1 MLPIYKATSNYKY
14 RITTK
19 LFASVEMGIKLLANV
34 LIGSFLMTPQRP
46 VDQLLR
52 WHFQQAVIVNTR
64 GTGELVFEHDFPPG
78 SDMIGSITKG
88 AKAAESMEFELLN
101 RFGTQFGL
109 TTIQYS
115 S

>member
-1 MLPIYKATSNYKY
+1 
-14 RITTK
+14 
-19 LFASVEMGIKLLANV
+19 
-34 LIGSFLMTPQRP
+34 
-46 VDQLLR
+46 
-52 WHFQQAVIVNTR
+52 
-64 GTGELVFEHDFPPG
+64 
-78 SDMIGSITKG
+78 MIGSITKG